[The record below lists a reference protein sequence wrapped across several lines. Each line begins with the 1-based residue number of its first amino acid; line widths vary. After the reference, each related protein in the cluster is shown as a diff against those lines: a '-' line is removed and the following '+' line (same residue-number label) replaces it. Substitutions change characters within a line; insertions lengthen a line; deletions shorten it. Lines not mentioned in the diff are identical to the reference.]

1 MNIEKIVKKLGELK
15 DKKIIIDIITKIGEN
30 AFSIVDKNDEKYL
43 DGKQALDKCMSW
55 SQEKNVS
62 ADELYELIDNP
73 ECTGISEF
81 IDEENDS
88 KTASL
93 WCLLVDIVSYTA
105 WIAYRKEKT
114 KYLPQALEGIREEDF
129 SYIINDVIE
138 NELISDTE
146 VMKIIYDKIMDKEKN
161 GFISKNNIEANN
173 SLI

>member
-1 MNIEKIVKKLGELK
+1 M
-15 DKKIIIDIITKIGEN
+15 
-30 AFSIVDKNDEKYL
+30 
-43 DGKQALDKCMSW
+43 
-55 SQEKNVS
+55 
-62 ADELYELIDNP
+62 
-73 ECTGISEF
+73 
-81 IDEENDS
+81 
-88 KTASL
+88 
-93 WCLLVDIVSYTA
+93 DIVSYTA

-129 SYIINDVIE
+129 SYIINDAIE